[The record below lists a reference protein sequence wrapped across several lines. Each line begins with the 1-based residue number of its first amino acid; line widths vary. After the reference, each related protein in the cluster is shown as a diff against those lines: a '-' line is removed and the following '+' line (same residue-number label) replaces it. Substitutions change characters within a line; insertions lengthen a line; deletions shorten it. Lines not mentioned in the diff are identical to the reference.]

1 MYDWFHTFDFSFVRK
16 ILRFLD
22 LVKFFGSF
30 WIRFRFICQDFRWNF
45 IIKKKAR
52 NKRVFLDLSLFFF
65 QFLKIRWMFEKGK
78 ESRGILIGFQ
88 NIFLPSRL
96 SIILFLWYLFWNN
109 IWKSQKKNLNE
120 FKEIH
125 FPFFILHFLIGRN

>member
-65 QFLKIRWMFEKGK
+65 QKCSKKEKKAVEFWLVSKIFFYRRVYRLFYFFGTYFE
-78 ESRGILIGFQ
+78 IT
-88 NIFLPSRL
+88 
-96 SIILFLWYLFWNN
+96 
-109 IWKSQKKNLNE
+109 WKSQKKNLNE